1 LNLVYVHYHLK
12 PGGVTT
18 VLRHQ
23 VQSLPSGTPALVLSG
38 EPPST
43 AFPAPV
49 AVIEGLGYDGTPGT
63 EKQPVAVAQSIAQ
76 TIDRHFNG
84 SEKDTLLHI
93 HNPTLAKNTKF
104 LDIIRHLQK
113 MGYPLLLQ
121 IHDFA
126 EDGRPSAYFRDADYP
141 ADCHYCVINQRD
153 YGLLAASGLVSEGLH
168 YLPNCVP
175 NDQEHGQGDDQRNFV
190 LYPVRAI
197 RRKNIGEALLLS
209 LFLPADCQIYITLPP
224 NSPADFPSYR
234 FWQHLTQDR
243 RLPIRFEMGLR
254 KNFQDLLRQ
263 ARHVVSTSIAEG
275 FGFTFLEPWV
285 AGKNLE
291 GRLLPAICNDFS
303 DADIRMGHLYTRVDI
318 PLAWF
323 GRKRLIERFQDCYRR
338 NRRLFGHAAEMPST
352 QSFTAPLLKAEFID
366 FGLLDEPLQALVIKA
381 VQSDPARRQ
390 RLLALNPALQR
401 MGRHPRSH
409 PRIQHNRDRIIETYG
424 QITYGSRLKT
434 IYREAVTLP
443 VCHRID
449 KSRLVKEFMQFHNF
463 NLLKWNAYRA
473 AL

>member
-1 LNLVYVHYHLK
+1 
-12 PGGVTT
+12 
-18 VLRHQ
+18 
-23 VQSLPSGTPALVLSG
+23 
-38 EPPST
+38 
-43 AFPAPV
+43 
-49 AVIEGLGYDGTPGT
+49 
-63 EKQPVAVAQSIAQ
+63 
-76 TIDRHFNG
+76 
-84 SEKDTLLHI
+84 
-93 HNPTLAKNTKF
+93 
-104 LDIIRHLQK
+104 
-113 MGYPLLLQ
+113 
-121 IHDFA
+121 
-126 EDGRPSAYFRDADYP
+126 
-141 ADCHYCVINQRD
+141 
-153 YGLLAASGLVSEGLH
+153 
-168 YLPNCVP
+168 
-175 NDQEHGQGDDQRNFV
+175 
-190 LYPVRAI
+190 
-197 RRKNIGEALLLS
+197 
-209 LFLPADCQIYITLPP
+209 
-224 NSPADFPSYR
+224 
-234 FWQHLTQDR
+234 
-243 RLPIRFEMGLR
+243 MGLR